1 VSESRTWLN
10 LITLVIASLEQNS
23 LPEVAPTPLSA
34 QERIRLGQLIR
45 TIERGL
51 STFLEVATSLQE
63 VRSSRLYR
71 GTHAD
76 FQSWCRETLGLARS
90 SVDGLIRSGEVAQF
104 LIDSGANLPSNT
116 AEATIRPL
124 ASLPRELQPV
134 GWRLVEAASP
144 KCGPT
149 APVVGKICRVI
160 KNALES
166 PGTVGSGHRPRGRE
180 HPSRELAFIAP
191 VRRLSSYQ
199 GFDASLV
206 VSHLENLSS
215 AQAVFTACRIMA
227 DRCLSCCAILAKRYP
242 ELTD

>member
-1 VSESRTWLN
+1 
-10 LITLVIASLEQNS
+10 LIIPVIASLEQNS
-23 LPEVAPTPLSA
+23 VTEVAPSPLSA

-51 STFLEVATSLQE
+51 STFLEVAKALQE
-63 VRSSRLYR
+63 IRSSRLYR

-76 FQSWCRETLGLARS
+76 FQSWCRETLGLGRS

-104 LIDSGANLPSNT
+104 LIDSGAKLPPGLT
-116 AEATIRPL
+116 EATIRPL
-124 ASLPRELQPV
+124 ASLPGPELQKA
-134 GWRLVEAASP
+134 GWDLIQAASP

-149 APVVGKICRVI
+149 QPVVAKVCRTI

-166 PGTVGSGHRPRGRE
+166 EGSGGTGHKPRKRE
-180 HPSRELAFIAP
+180 HPSRELAFIMP

-206 VSHLENLSS
+206 LSHIENLSS
-215 AQAVFTACRIMA
+215 AQGIFTACRVMA

>member
-1 VSESRTWLN
+1 MVNIMASPVS
-10 LITLVIASLEQNS
+10 
-23 LPEVAPTPLSA
+23 PEVVSAPLTT
-34 QERIRLGQLIR
+34 QEKVRLGQLVR

-51 STFLEVATSLQE
+51 STFLEVAKALQE
-63 VRSSRLYR
+63 IRSSRLYR
-71 GTHAD
+71 GTHMD

-104 LIDSGANLPSNT
+104 LIDSGANLPPNT

-149 APVVGKICRVI
+149 QPVVAKVCRTI

-166 PGTVGSGHRPRGRE
+166 EGSGGNGHKPRSRE
-180 HPSRELAFIAP
+180 HPPRELAFIAP

-199 GFDASLV
+199 GFNASLV

-215 AQAVFTACRIMA
+215 AQAVFTACRVMA
-227 DRCLSCCAILAKRYP
+227 DRCLSCCDILAQRYP